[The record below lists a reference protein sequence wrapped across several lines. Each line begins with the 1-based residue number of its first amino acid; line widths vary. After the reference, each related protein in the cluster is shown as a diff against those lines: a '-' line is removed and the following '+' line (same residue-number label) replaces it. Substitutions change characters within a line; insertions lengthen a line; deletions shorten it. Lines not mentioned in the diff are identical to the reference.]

1 MIINQLFNQSYGTI
15 GPFYHIN
22 FPIHQSID
30 ALSLLLNTG
39 PITGQLDPTA
49 YSRALA
55 LLLDH

>member
-22 FPIHQSID
+22 FPIDQSID
-30 ALSLLLNTG
+30 AFSLLPSTS
-39 PITGQLDPTA
+39 PITGQLDPTT
-49 YSRALA
+49 YSWALA

>member
-15 GPFYHIN
+15 GRFYHIN

-30 ALSLLLNTG
+30 VVSLLPSTS
-39 PITGQLDPTA
+39 PITGSLDPTA

-55 LLLDH
+55 PLLDH